1 MSCVNE
7 AGVSRLG
14 PGGCWIVTTAS
25 GSVHLFDFEMG
36 CVTRLPAAEGREPDF
51 PTADLRR
58 DGEAVP
64 LLWVGGIEVGE
75 PLVMLVQVRAD
86 AVTTVRQTT
95 PVVSVRRLPPEEPG
109 PGPRCSGEGPGPK
122 ESE

>member
-1 MSCVNE
+1 MHLLDFE
-7 AGVSRLG
+7 
-14 PGGCWIVTTAS
+14 S
-25 GSVHLFDFEMG
+25 GSA
-36 CVTRLPAAEGREPDF
+36 TRLPAAEGPVPDF
-51 PTADLRR
+51 EVAGLRR